1 MSILE
6 KLSIDNVVSF
16 ELYPS
21 AILGPTRIDVVVDSI
36 LKASTVRALGF
47 DIDATWTNVYPTIP
61 STVEDDPNKSLYIRI
76 KVNNDDF
83 EIIALPWIKEDSI
96 VVSNKKNAYITIPN
110 IDQGQSNNILNAL
123 VANGFSPSKIEFK

>member
-36 LKASTVRALGF
+36 LKTSTVRALGF
-47 DIDATWTNVYPTIP
+47 DVDATWTNVYPTIP
-61 STVEDDPNKSLYIRI
+61 STVEDDPDKSLYIRI
-76 KVNNDDF
+76 KVDNYF

-110 IDQGQSNNILNAL
+110 IDQSQSNNILNAL